1 MKMQSF
7 DLGTNSLG
15 QNTRPKR
22 KHGNGDVGSNRRKRE
37 EKEEEEEGTN

>member
-15 QNTRPKR
+15 QNVQR
-22 KHGNGDVGSNRRKRE
+22 GNMATVVRDPTE
-37 EKEEEEEGTN
+37 ERAKQREEEEGTN

>member
-22 KHGNGDVGSNRRKRE
+22 KDGNGDGLNRRKRE
-37 EKEEEEEGTN
+37 EKEEEGTN